1 MGDGGHSRVCPQP
14 RPAVQD
20 PAYDPQSPV
29 TPLQPEE
36 MAALDQLLQRL
47 PADGV
52 MGLDGLDGYLTAF
65 AMGPA
70 ALQQLPTADWLPL
83 VWGGADDD
91 APASAPAPDHRPF
104 ASRRQRK
111 DTVVRVLRHRRHLQH
126 VLQHEPAA
134 WEPVFDIAEQGAQEW
149 VHARAW
155 CTGFLQAV
163 DLVPSAWDAA
173 RWAEPALQPLLVLG
187 GGLDGSG
194 SDAAQALDLAQV
206 DELSRAVPDAVLLL
220 AQRP

>member
-1 MGDGGHSRVCPQP
+1 
-14 RPAVQD
+14 VQD
-20 PAYDPQSPV
+20 PAYDPNSPV

-36 MAALDQLLQRL
+36 LAALDQLLQRL
-47 PADGV
+47 PADGA
-52 MGLDGLDGYLTAF
+52 MGLDGLDGYLCAL
-65 AMGPA
+65 AIGPA
-70 ALQQLPTADWLPL
+70 ALQSLPTAEWLPL
-83 VWGGADDD
+83 VWGGADDE
-91 APASAPAPDHRPF
+91 AAASDPTRAHQPF

-126 VLQHEPAA
+126 LLQHEPAD

-149 VHARAW
+149 VDARAW

-163 DLVPSAWDAA
+163 DLVPGAWDTA

-187 GGLDGSG
+187 GGLDGNG
-194 SDAAQALDLAQV
+194 AGAAQAMDLPQV

-220 AQRP
+220 TQGRS